1 MPASTHSVV
10 NNNNEGIV
18 EVASA
23 SASNPVH
30 IILTPPTPIVPTTP
44 GIIDRRGEDT
54 HKEVYR
60 LPDVSEEK
68 EVVPKTD
75 FSDEK
80 QVYDGRDACDGKE
93 VYIPDAGK
101 QVYNVGIEREVHNL
115 KLHDGHDEKQIYD
128 PNTPTQGVYDA
139 EKEVLYNL
147 NQHDTNSNSTADQRR
162 HSTSTESTETSQS
175 QTKTNPFCYKR
186 HVSKFNDAVDKKKK
200 AWSTFT
206 NNSSTAMS
214 EKIVQMDKGWKQRVD
229 VFEESTMAKMSAFDR
244 SISDGMDR
252 AGKGYNSTVSSWK
265 TGVINKRNQSISSM
279 KSLGSKC
286 QISGKGDKEEMK
298 EGVKEDKLE
307 K

>member
-1 MPASTHSVV
+1 MSASVHSVE
-10 NNNNEGIV
+10 NNNAGVV

-23 SASNPVH
+23 SATNPVQ

-44 GIIDRRGEDT
+44 GTIDRLSEDT
-54 HKEVYR
+54 HKEVHR

-80 QVYDGRDACDGKE
+80 QVCDERDAYDGKE
-93 VYIPDAGK
+93 VYIPDAEK
-101 QVYNVGIEREVHNL
+101 EVYDVGLDKEVHNL
-115 KLHDGHDEKQIYD
+115 KLHDGHDEKQPYD
-128 PNTPTQGVYDA
+128 PNSQTHGVYDA
-139 EKEVLYNL
+139 EKEVLCNP
-147 NQHDTNSNSTADQRR
+147 NSTADQRR

-175 QTKTNPFCYKR
+175 QTKANPFCYKR
-186 HVSKFNDAVDKKKK
+186 HVGRFNDAVDKKKK

-244 SISDGMDR
+244 SISDGIDR

-265 TGVINKRNQSISSM
+265 TGVVNKRNQSISSM

-286 QISGKGDKEEMK
+286 QISGKGGKEE
-298 EGVKEDKLE
+298 VKEEAKEDME

>member
-1 MPASTHSVV
+1 MSASAHSVE
-10 NNNNEGIV
+10 NNNAGVV

-23 SASNPVH
+23 SATNPVQ

-44 GIIDRRGEDT
+44 DTIDRRSEDT
-54 HKEVYR
+54 HKEVHR
-60 LPDVSEEK
+60 LPDVFEEK

-80 QVYDGRDACDGKE
+80 QVYDERGSYDGKE
-93 VYIPDAGK
+93 VYIP
-101 QVYNVGIEREVHNL
+101 NVGKEVYDVGVEKEIHSL

-128 PNTPTQGVYDA
+128 PNHQTHGVDDA
-139 EKEVLYNL
+139 EKEVLYNP
-147 NQHDTNSNSTADQRR
+147 NSTTDQRR

-175 QTKTNPFCYKR
+175 QSQTKANPFCYKR
-186 HVSKFNDAVDKKKK
+186 HVGKFNAAVDKKKK

-244 SISDGMDR
+244 SISDGIDR

-265 TGVINKRNQSISSM
+265 AGVINKRNQSVSSM

-286 QISGKGDKEEMK
+286 QVSGKGSKEVKEEA
-298 EGVKEDKLE
+298 KEDME